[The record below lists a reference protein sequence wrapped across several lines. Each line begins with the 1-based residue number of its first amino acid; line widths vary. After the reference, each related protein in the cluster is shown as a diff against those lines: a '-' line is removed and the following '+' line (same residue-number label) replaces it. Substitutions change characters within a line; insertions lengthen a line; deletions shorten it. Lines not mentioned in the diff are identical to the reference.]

1 MQRLIR
7 AALGAALV
15 ASLAACVV
23 TPPPKR
29 PAPRPRPVQP
39 IPVQPPPPPPQP
51 APPPI
56 GVERMNGI
64 LGRIDSLGN
73 RIDSRVNGG
82 AYPPPQ
88 GEALHRRLEVIRQE
102 ANDMSAQHGGGLTAD
117 EQRVLNQELDTARAR
132 DRRLRQAGRLARAAS
147 RHGPSAGGPA
157 RSNRR
162 AAGSGLPRFP
172 RLALSTHAGMARPP
186 ACAMRLR
193 PPLVHRRTRL
203 VQRLSRAC
211 PQLVHPLFH
220 RLIHARCP
228 ACPRLVPALSR
239 ACPLIRPPAC
249 PQLHA
254 ALSPLDPQA
263 VHRLVPRRHADAD
276 RRAARSAA
284 GIRALPACRQAT

>member
-117 EQRVLNQELDTARAR
+117 EQRVLNQELDTA
-132 DRRLRQAGRLARAAS
+132 ARAI
-147 RHGPSAGGPA
+147 G
-157 RSNRR
+157 
-162 AAGSGLPRFP
+162 
-172 RLALSTHAGMARPP
+172 
-186 ACAMRLR
+186 
-193 PPLVHRRTRL
+193 V
-203 VQRLSRAC
+203 
-211 PQLVHPLFH
+211 
-220 RLIHARCP
+220 
-228 ACPRLVPALSR
+228 
-239 ACPLIRPPAC
+239 
-249 PQLHA
+249 
-254 ALSPLDPQA
+254 
-263 VHRLVPRRHADAD
+263 
-276 RRAARSAA
+276 
-284 GIRALPACRQAT
+284 